1 VLSYK
6 LLFVFFDKFGTS
18 ASSKFALSHI
28 VQERTITLFF
38 QYPSVVSTI
47 VGHGR
52 MPFKAIEQHKSFG
65 LPCFY
70 KEFNHAQP

>member
-1 VLSYK
+1 MLSYK

-38 QYPSVVSTI
+38 QYPSVVPTI
-47 VGHGR
+47 VDHG
-52 MPFKAIEQHKSFG
+52 
-65 LPCFY
+65 
-70 KEFNHAQP
+70 